1 MVLDWLINGAI
12 GGAVVSLVAFVLS
25 RLVHDVVG
33 RVWLAFVL
41 VAAAF
46 FYLVFAHRGDAG
58 TAWLIGEV
66 IGIVIYGGMGVLG
79 IRRSV
84 WWLAAGWALH
94 PIWDMLLHHVGPG
107 RSFTPEAYP
116 ISCVSWDLLVAAYIA
131 AAYGFGLVGD
141 RRSRSRAQPA
151 VHGTAL

>member
-1 MVLDWLINGAI
+1 MILDWLVNGAI

-25 RLVHDVVG
+25 RFVHDVIG

-46 FYLVFAHRGDAG
+46 FYLMFASRADAG

-66 IGIVIYGGMGVLG
+66 VGIVIYGGMGVLG
-79 IRRSV
+79 IRRSPM
-84 WWLAAGWALH
+84 WLAAGWALH
-94 PIWDMLLHHVGPG
+94 PVWDMLLHHVGPG

-131 AAYGFGLVGD
+131 AAYGFGLVGG
-141 RRSRSRAQPA
+141 RRSGLRAERA
-151 VHGTAL
+151 VRGTAL

>member
-1 MVLDWLINGAI
+1 MVVDWLVNGAI

-25 RLVHDVVG
+25 RFVHDVLG

-46 FYLVFAHRGDAG
+46 FYVVFAHRGDAG
-58 TAWLIGEV
+58 IAWLIGEV
-66 IGIVIYGGMGVLG
+66 VGIALYGGMGVLG
-79 IRRSV
+79 VRRSV

-94 PIWDMLLHHVGPG
+94 PVWDMLLHHVGPG

-116 ISCVSWDLLVAAYIA
+116 VSCVSWDLLVAAYVA
-131 AAYGFGLVGD
+131 AAYGFGLVGGP
-141 RRSRSRAQPA
+141 RSRLRSEPA
-151 VHGTAL
+151 VRGTAL

>member
-1 MVLDWLINGAI
+1 VVLDWLINGAI

-25 RLVHDVVG
+25 RFVHDVIG

-46 FYLVFAHRGDAG
+46 FYLTFASRADAG

-66 IGIVIYGGMGVLG
+66 VGIVIYGGMGVLG
-79 IRRSV
+79 IRRSPM
-84 WWLAAGWALH
+84 WLAAGWALH
-94 PIWDMLLHHVGPG
+94 PVWDMLLHHVGPG

-116 ISCVSWDLLVAAYIA
+116 ISCVSWISWSRPTSRPRTGSGWSA
-131 AAYGFGLVGD
+131 AAGRGCA
-141 RRSRSRAQPA
+141 RSARCGA
-151 VHGTAL
+151 AL